1 MIVKMTHT
9 YNYHVPHSH
18 NNKSQ
23 MKYTMVL
30 LLFNYHCVQY
40 IISRHSG
47 AFRSW
52 LYSLCKIL
60 GMSTSEYRDISLSY
74 KLKASIFY
82 IKFLFLCKTKT
93 TPGGLTR
100 KIIYNIQSTIKSW
113 NKDESEV
120 EVKQFNP
127 QPF

>member
-9 YNYHVPHSH
+9 YNYKVPHSH
-18 NNKSQ
+18 NNKIQ
-23 MKYTMVL
+23 TKYTIIVL
-30 LLFNYHCVQY
+30 PFNYFCVQY

-60 GMSTSEYRDISLSY
+60 GMSTSKCRDTSLPY

-82 IKFLFLCKTKT
+82 VKFLFLCKTKT
-93 TPGGLTR
+93 TPEGLTR
-100 KIIYNIQSTIKSW
+100 KKIYNIYSTIKSW
-113 NKDESEV
+113 NKDKSEV
-120 EVKQFNP
+120 EVKQYNP